1 MVYICWMV
9 YIYIYILLSG
19 DKNKYL
25 NANSE
30 TNDWMIIPLFPSF
43 MSISNQSWKRGFG
56 KYRRLSCLINRILG
70 MKVYCANITRLMME
84 VDRKL
89 TMAPLAAA
97 IQSILLNHKPS
108 FLLIMLTHLVDF
120 SSERKQENPEK
131 THGYRQ
137 SWRTLP
143 TCDQIF
149 EACSYMFVAGF

>member
-1 MVYICWMV
+1 MFQIF
-9 YIYIYILLSG
+9 ISFNSIKIILFLS
-19 DKNKYL
+19 L
-25 NANSE
+25 
-30 TNDWMIIPLFPSF
+30 T
-43 MSISNQSWKRGFG
+43 SISNQSWKRGFG

-97 IQSILLNHKPS
+97 IQYISFNHKPS
-108 FLLIMLTHLVDF
+108 FLLIILTHPVNF

-131 THGYRQ
+131 THDYRQ

-143 TCDQIF
+143 TCNKIF
-149 EACSYMFVAGF
+149 EACSYMFVAGFEPLTLETFLLT